1 MTADSDPIITIG
13 DRTVGRGH
21 PTYVIVEVSAN
32 HGGDLGRAEAIMR
45 TAVDAGADAIKFQ
58 TYRPETMT
66 LEIDSPGFRATDD
79 GLWAGRTL
87 YDLYEEAQTPWEW
100 FPRLFALGTEL
111 GVHVF
116 SSAFDATAVE
126 FLEQFDPPAYKVAS
140 FELVDL
146 ELVTA
151 MANTGKPLVV
161 STGMATTKEIDE
173 ALTAART
180 AGASEIALMRCNS
193 AYPAPADEMDLRTI
207 PDMLERWRVPVGL
220 SDHTLGVTASIVA
233 VALGASLLERHVTLS
248 RADPTPDAA
257 FSIEPP
263 ELGALVEAVHTTE
276 RALGAVRYGPS
287 ATEASS
293 LSYRRSLYVV
303 DDVARGGVLDRNNV
317 RAIRPGDGLPPREL
331 AGVLGRRVRCDVARG
346 TPLSWELLD
355 D

>member
-1 MTADSDPIITIG
+1 MTADSDPSITIG
-13 DRTVGRGH
+13 DRAVGRGH
-21 PTYVIVEVSAN
+21 STYVIAEVSAN
-32 HGGDLGRAEAIMR
+32 HGGDLARAEAIMR
-45 TAVDAGADAIKFQ
+45 TAADAGADAVKFQ
-58 TYRPETMT
+58 AYRPETMT
-66 LEIDSPGFRATDD
+66 LDVDSPGFRATDD

-100 FPRLFALGTEL
+100 FPRFFALGAEL
-111 GVHVF
+111 GLHVF

-126 FLEQFDPPAYKVAS
+126 FLEHFDPPAYKVAS

-146 ELVTA
+146 ELVGA
-151 MANTGKPLVV
+151 MAQTGKPLIV
-161 STGMATTKEIDE
+161 STGMATTGEIEE

-180 AGASEIALMRCNS
+180 AGAVEIALLRCNS
-193 AYPAPADEMDLRTI
+193 AYPAPADEMDLCTI
-207 PDMLERWRVPVGL
+207 PDMIERWQVPVGL
-220 SDHTLGVTASIVA
+220 SDHTLGGTASIAA

-257 FSIEPP
+257 FSMEPP
-263 ELGALVEAVHTTE
+263 ELRTLVEAVRTTE
-276 RALGAVRYGPS
+276 RALGEVRYGPS

-293 LSYRRSLYVV
+293 LAYRRSLYVV

-331 AGVLGRRVRCDVARG
+331 AAVLGRRARRAIARG
-346 TPLSWELLD
+346 TPLSWELVD